1 MPEITEP
8 PTIESA
14 VLNLIN
20 IVEAIEARVVALEQ
34 K

>member
-1 MPEITEP
+1 MPQTPES

-14 VLNLIN
+14 VLNLIG
-20 IVEAIEARVVALEQ
+20 IVEAIEARVTKLEE